1 MKNRLTFLLGLVFS
15 VIVLP
20 QAQAGGISVA
30 KYAGDFMSNGVG
42 ARALGMGGAY
52 TALTADGTAAYWNP
66 AGLARMNYP
75 QLNLMHVERF
85 SGIVK
90 YDFLGVARPFGEKA
104 TLAFSLVRS
113 GVDDIPITAV
123 PNPSLP
129 VGAVFED
136 ANGNKVRNM
145 PFQKSLT
152 QYIDYVAYLSYAR
165 AWRPG
170 WFYGGNVKIVYK
182 GVASHSAWGLGF
194 DFGIQGN
201 PWRNLWVGANLQD
214 ATTTFLAW
222 DTGRTELIVPTLRWG
237 GVYPVHFYKFR
248 LLPALDVVTQFEGIR
263 YGAQVH
269 VGGVSFDFH
278 PGAELAFKHLLYFRV
293 GSSAGHFSAGAGFHL
308 PRLNI
313 DYAFLSHKDLGNTH
327 QISLALTFE
336 DARFKRR

>member
-1 MKNRLTFLLGLVFS
+1 MRKSFSYFLVLILTIFLMGEVR
-15 VIVLP
+15 
-20 QAQAGGISVA
+20 AGEITVA
-30 KYAGDFMSNGVG
+30 KYAGDFMANGVG

-52 TALTADGTAAYWNP
+52 VSLAADGTAAYWNP

-85 SGIVK
+85 AGIVK
-90 YDFLGVARPFGEKA
+90 YDFFGLAKPFGEKA
-104 TLAFSLVRS
+104 SLSFSLARS

-123 PNPSLP
+123 PDPSLP

-152 QYIDYVAYLSYAR
+152 QYIDYVAYISYAR
-165 AWRPG
+165 AWKTG
-170 WFYGGNVKIVYK
+170 WFYGGNVKIAYK

-194 DFGIQGN
+194 DVGILGN
-201 PWRNLWVGANLQD
+201 PWRKLWVGANLQD

-222 DTGRTELIVPTLRWG
+222 DTGRTELIVPTLRLG
-237 GVYPVHFYKFR
+237 ATYPIRFFR
-248 LLPALDVVTQFEGIR
+248 FRMAPAFDVTSQFEGIR
-263 YGAQVH
+263 YGAQAH
-269 VGGVSFDFH
+269 LGGVSFDFH
-278 PGAELAFKHLLYFRV
+278 PGVELAFKKLLFFRA
-293 GSSAGHFSAGAGFHL
+293 GSNAGHFSAGAGFHL

-313 DYAFLSHKDLGNTH
+313 DYAFLSHKDLGATH

>member
-1 MKNRLTFLLGLVFS
+1 MRKFLTVFFAGIFSLVLVES
-15 VIVLP
+15 V
-20 QAQAGGISVA
+20 QAGGITVA

-42 ARALGMGGAY
+42 ARALGMGAAY
-52 TALTADGTAAYWNP
+52 VSLAADGTAAYWNP
-66 AGLARMNYP
+66 AGLARMDYP

-90 YDFLGVARPFGEKA
+90 YDFLGLAKPFGEKA
-104 TLAFSLVRS
+104 SLAFSLVRS
-113 GVDDIPITAV
+113 GVDDIPMTAV
-123 PNPSLP
+123 PDPSLP

-145 PFQKSLT
+145 PFLKSMT
-152 QYIDYVAYLSYAR
+152 QYVDYVATVSYAR
-165 AWRPG
+165 AWKDG
-170 WFYGGNVKIVYK
+170 WFYGGNVKMVYK

-194 DFGIQGN
+194 DVGILGN

-222 DTGRTELIVPTLRWG
+222 DTGRTELVVPTLRWG
-237 GVYPVHFYKFR
+237 ATFPVHFYKFR
-248 LLPALDVVTQFEGIR
+248 VSPALDVVTQFEGIR
-263 YGAQVH
+263 YGAQAH
-269 VGGVSFDFH
+269 VGGMSFDFH
-278 PGAELAFKHLLYFRV
+278 PGAELAFKGLLFFRA
-293 GSSAGHFSAGAGFHL
+293 GSNAGHFSAGAGFHL

-313 DYAFLSHKDLGNTH
+313 DYAFLAHKDLGNTH